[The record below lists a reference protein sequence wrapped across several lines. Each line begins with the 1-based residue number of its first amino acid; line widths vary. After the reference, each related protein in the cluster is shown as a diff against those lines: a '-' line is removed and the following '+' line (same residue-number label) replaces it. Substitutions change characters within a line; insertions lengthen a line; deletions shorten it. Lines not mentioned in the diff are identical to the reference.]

1 MNKAGLRSWAE
12 QNREAGEEIV
22 WAGSPRMVY
31 FRGLFIARVIPGIIL
46 LGLATWFYYGAPG
59 IPLPEWA
66 LFLTDTFPKELV
78 FALGVLFVALPF
90 VRAYM
95 LRHTFYIITNL
106 RVLKARVLSNR
117 VRQIPIETVARARRI
132 DYHDGLCS
140 YIFDVWEDGPPPPRA
155 RDPRYL
161 FRAPGFQGSTEE
173 SPEGMNT
180 PPVPAVLKFWRN
192 F

>member
-12 QNREAGEEIV
+12 QHREAGEEIV

-140 YIFDVWEDGPPPPRA
+140 YIFDVWEDGPHRHERVTRGIYFVRPDFREALEKA
-155 RDPRYL
+155 R
-161 FRAPGFQGSTEE
+161 Q
-173 SPEGMNT
+173 
-180 PPVPAVLKFWRN
+180 V
-192 F
+192 